1 MSFLKQFFG
10 RAVQEAQEFD
20 AVMASCQFE
29 SSNNDCSLVQQLKQ
43 KQAEKREM
51 DAKIKDFETSQP
63 ANVLRF
69 MSFLMEMERHG
80 FEMGCHH
87 HHLEYG
93 SYIYNHFKHRYG
105 VGKLEDVLGGMS
117 DTELNM
123 MFEELKALK
132 HRAKTVGG
140 LRSQANQLSNEIDE
154 LKTRLGIE

>member
-10 RAVQEAQEFD
+10 SSKPATPETTVIE
-20 AVMASCQFE
+20 VCQFTVE
-29 SSNNDCSLVQQLKQ
+29 DGECSLVQQLKQ
-43 KQAEKREM
+43 KQTEKRKM

-69 MSFLMEMERHG
+69 MSFLMDMERHG

-132 HRAKTVGG
+132 HRAKTVGE
-140 LRSQANQLSNEIDE
+140 LRSQANQLSDEISE
-154 LKTRLGIE
+154 LKTKLGIE

>member
-1 MSFLKQFFG
+1 
-10 RAVQEAQEFD
+10 
-20 AVMASCQFE
+20 MASCQFE

-43 KQAEKREM
+43 KQAEKREV

-63 ANVLRF
+63 ARVLRF

-93 SYIYNHFKHRYG
+93 SYIYYHFQHRCG
-105 VGKLEDVLGGMS
+105 TGKLEDMLGGMS
-117 DTELNM
+117 DAELNM

-132 HRAKTVGG
+132 HRAKIVGE
-140 LRSQANQLSNEIDE
+140 LQSQAHQLDDEISE
-154 LKTRLGIE
+154 LKTKLGIE